1 MEQPAHQVTPSRASQ
16 LITAHQS
23 TLPATL
29 PPVSHLQS
37 PMDALRAS
45 PKKGS
50 NALKRLGINVSE
62 VRKRGTVLLGWLPVA
77 LLVGRVPALCAA

>member
-1 MEQPAHQVTPSRASQ
+1 
-16 LITAHQS
+16 
-23 TLPATL
+23 
-29 PPVSHLQS
+29 
-37 PMDALRAS
+37 MDALRAS